1 MDLPRFSEMLSSRRR
16 QLGYS
21 IGQASRVLRLREDV
35 LVAFEEGNFEAMP
48 KSGYAQ
54 GMLSSYARY
63 LGLDPNEV
71 VDAYQADL
79 KEYQREERRLR
90 RSGKNPNGNGRGNAG
105 SVSQPYVARR
115 GLLPT
120 SGGPAG
126 DMGSFA
132 TTRVRTRSSAYVE
145 ESESY
150 DEGDVNERYPQG
162 RPYTGRM
169 PSTSRR
175 SRSGSG
181 GSRRTGDID
190 MLEMD
195 YNGYDDDLHIGRE
208 AQPYEMASSSSGR
221 RSSRNISRT
230 ERPSVRRRKSE
241 GTRDGG
247 SQRRRSRSKKGS
259 SNLQGNIAVIV
270 GIAVII
276 LISVILVFSISSCVH
291 NASDSGRVVQVS
303 ETDEKTSTKDSSDS
317 KSKSSEA
324 SSSGDEE
331 QDTEVG
337 DSTQV
342 SSEPTSSGEPGEP
355 ISVSVSVTDGSV
367 TWLEVSCDGESDVA
381 QTVTG
386 PWQKTYTVYES
397 MTVQAGDPTV
407 VTVVQDGRQL
417 QFESMASGIGT
428 VRIQGNGRPKEEEE
442 DATSTSTL
450 DGSSTDGYGTGD
462 ASAEAGSAPMGNATG
477 QDAGSGDIYGTT
489 TTTQDQTYGY

>member
-90 RSGKNPNGNGRGNAG
+90 RSGKNPNGSGRGNAG

-132 TTRVRTRSSAYVE
+132 TTRVRTRASAYVE
-145 ESESY
+145 DSDSY
-150 DEGDVNERYPQG
+150 DASDVEERYPQG

-195 YNGYDDDLHIGRE
+195 YDGYDDDLHIGR
-208 AQPYEMASSSSGR
+208 AQPYEKASSSSGR
-221 RSSRNISRT
+221 RSSRNISRA

-259 SNLQGNIAVIV
+259 SSLQGNIAVVV

-276 LISVILVFSISSCVH
+276 LISVILVFSISSCVR

-303 ETDEKTSTKDSSDS
+303 ETDEKTSTKDS

-324 SSSGDEE
+324 SSNGDEE

-442 DATSTSTL
+442 DATSSSTL
-450 DGSSTDGYGTGD
+450 DGSSTDGYGTAD
-462 ASAEAGSAPMGNATG
+462 AGANTGSAPMGNATG
-477 QDAGSGDIYGTT
+477 QETGSGDIYGTT